1 MILLFAVLVWAAGYK
16 LVRWAQSKPYQPR
29 LVSGLALLV
38 GGTFFIYY
46 WGLSL
51 TFDIGFWGY
60 RLGGYAAGTAVKS
73 ASPDAHTS
81 PSWGRRRSSSSTVRS
96 ER

>member
-1 MILLFAVLVWAAGYK
+1 M
-16 LVRWAQSKPYQPR
+16 
-29 LVSGLALLV
+29 SGLALLL

-60 RLGGYAAGTAVKS
+60 KLGWYAGQV
-73 ASPDAHTS
+73 
-81 PSWGRRRSSSSTVRS
+81 PS
-96 ER
+96 